1 MSHKQPTRLYKDIDL
16 KFEVNPVTGDIGKKI
31 YVNSVRQ
38 AMEILLKTKY
48 REKPFTPRFGSPIH
62 NMLFEPMDFN
72 TSKALEGLITDAF
85 TNFEPRVRIDEVL
98 CAPNFDKNEYD
109 VFIYFYVRGIREQQ
123 VFRTTL
129 TRLR

>member
-31 YVNSVRQ
+31 DVNSVRQ

-48 REKPFTPRFGSPIH
+48 REKPFTPRFGSPIY

-85 TNFEPRVRIDEVL
+85 TNFEPRERIDEVL
-98 CAPNFDKNEYD
+98 CAPNFDENEYD

>member
-31 YVNSVRQ
+31 DVNSVRQ

-48 REKPFTPRFGSPIH
+48 REKPFTPRFGSPIY

-98 CAPNFDKNEYD
+98 CAPNFDENEYD